1 MSRNTHIPEPVIAEV
16 ECRGFSRDVFNQKYP
31 EFKNSKLIFNYPTV
45 YIIYSQ
51 TENPHSNRPQYLAYV
66 GETNDIVSRTKQHFG
81 PDAKT
86 RDDWRDLAERA
97 ERDHSSVL
105 QYIIGNA
112 HFNKSLTL
120 DVENRMMQ
128 YLLGSG
134 SVKELHN
141 RRANAQGNYFTQGE
155 LETIFSKIW
164 GKLHR
169 RNPDLFPLESV
180 IRDSALFKAS
190 PFHQLTTEQR
200 EAEEEILAATRAALL
215 IQSTEDHLADGEFG
229 QLILVQGAAGT
240 GKTVLI
246 SHLFNRL
253 AKNITSRGELIAE
266 DEEVEGFE
274 EEESRKEVQGEGVS
288 AYVLIQHNEQRHVYN
303 QVAKKLGLQK
313 RAGEIVQKPTSFIG
327 SFSEPKKDKE
337 GNPIRGPRNV
347 NKPKGRADIALV
359 DEAHLLLTQGNQ
371 GYQGKNML
379 LDIMR
384 RAKVTIAVFDPAQI
398 LQSAQQWDED
408 DLAVLLSPT
417 CEEAPQKGELVS
429 LKGGERFLRSSILL
443 KQQMR
448 ISAGKKTIEWIDD
461 FAAGRGIGTIPH
473 DHPVYKG
480 GKKIRDAY
488 EIKVFSSPVDLFLAI
503 KTKAAEAEDK
513 GLSRVLATYD
523 WAYKNN
529 KHNELDPDGMWNVEL
544 HLEYDGTWRMGLSE
558 EDDKGFEKDSDASG
572 STRFCHPWNYCLSQP
587 GSSKLE
593 EETAWAEKPET
604 IDEIGSTYTIQG
616 FDLNYAGVI
625 IGPSVKFRDG
635 KICFDASSSKNSQ
648 ATNKRNGTLDYSEM
662 NLRNELSVLLKRGVH
677 GLYLFAV
684 DPELQ
689 AELMRAQEEGGL

>member
-1 MSRNTHIPEPVIAEV
+1 MSRSIRIPEPVIAEV
-16 ECRGFSRDVFNQKYP
+16 DCWGFNRDSYGLAHP
-31 EFKNSKLIFNYPTV
+31 EFKHSELVFDYPTV
-45 YIIYSQ
+45 YVVYSRE
-51 TENPHSNRPQYLAYV
+51 ENRHSHEPEYFAYV
-66 GETNDIVSRTKQHFG
+66 GETNDIVSRTNQHLG

-86 RDDWRDLAERA
+86 RDDWRALAERA
-97 ERDHSSVL
+97 ANDHGSVR

-128 YLLGSG
+128 YLLGVDA
-134 SVKELHN
+134 VKQLNN
-141 RRANAQGNYFTQGE
+141 RRANAQGNYYTQDE
-155 LETIFSKIW
+155 LDLIFSKAW
-164 GKLHR
+164 EKLHR
-169 RNPDLFPLESV
+169 RNPELFPLESV

-190 PFHQLTTEQR
+190 PFHQLTKEQR
-200 EAEEEILAATRAALL
+200 LAEEHILAATQSALSRL
-215 IQSTEDHLADGEFG
+215 SGEDAPPDGEFG

-253 AKNITSRGELIAE
+253 SKEMSPAGNILSE
-266 DEEVEGFE
+266 DDEN
-274 EEESRKEVQGEGVS
+274 QGRSVS

-313 RAGEIVQKPTSFIG
+313 TVDKVVLKPTSFINM
-327 SFSEPKKDKE
+327 FSESKIDGN
-337 GNPIRGPRNV
+337 GNPIKGKRDLS
-347 NKPKGRADIALV
+347 KPMGRADIALI

-398 LQSAQQWDED
+398 LQTAQQWDAG
-408 DLAVLLSPT
+408 DLEILLAHTHDTAHPEG
-417 CEEAPQKGELVS
+417 EEVTLR
-429 LKGGERFLRSSILL
+429 GGEHFVRSSIVL

-448 ISAGKKTIEWIDD
+448 IAAGDEVIRWIEDFAVGRHIGPIPRDLPEWKGKKTVRE
-461 FAAGRGIGTIPH
+461 
-473 DHPVYKG
+473 
-480 GKKIRDAY
+480 AY

-503 KTKAAEAEDK
+503 KEKARTEQDK

-523 WAYKNN
+523 WAYKDKSKNST
-529 KHNELDPDGMWNVEL
+529 DPDGMWNVEL
-544 HLEYDGTWRMGLSE
+544 HLDYDGSWKMGLSE
-558 EDDKGFEKDSDASG
+558 DDGKGFEKGTDTAN
-572 STRFCHPWNYCLSQP
+572 STRFCHPWNYCLVHP
-587 GSSKLE
+587 SSSRIE
-593 EETAWAEKPET
+593 EETAWAEKPGT

-625 IGPSVKFRDG
+625 IGPSVKFRNG

-648 ATNKRNGTLDYSEM
+648 ATNKRNGTLDYSEK

>member
-1 MSRNTHIPEPVIAEV
+1 MSHRNTQHIPEPVIAEV
-16 ECRGFSRDVFNQKYP
+16 DCWGFNRDTFGLVHP
-31 EFKNSKLIFNYPTV
+31 EFKHSELVFDYPTV
-45 YIIYSQ
+45 YIVYSRE
-51 TENPHSNRPQYLAYV
+51 ENRHGHAPEYLAYV
-66 GETNDIVSRTKQHFG
+66 GETNDIVSRTNQHLG
-81 PDAKT
+81 PDA
-86 RDDWRDLAERA
+86 RSRNDWHTLAERA
-97 ERDHSSVL
+97 ADDHSSVR

-128 YLLGSG
+128 YLLG
-134 SVKELHN
+134 VDAIKQLNN
-141 RRANAQGNYFTQGE
+141 RRANAQGNYYTQDE
-155 LETIFSKIW
+155 LDTIFSKVW
-164 GKLHR
+164 KKLHR
-169 RNPDLFPLESV
+169 KNPELFPLESV

-190 PFHQLTTEQR
+190 PFHQLTKEQHL
-200 EAEEEILAATRAALL
+200 AEEQILAMTRAALGRLSAEDAL
-215 IQSTEDHLADGEFG
+215 IDGEFG

-253 AKNITSRGELIAE
+253 SREMTSSGNTLSE
-266 DEEVEGFE
+266 DD
-274 EEESRKEVQGEGVS
+274 ESPEHSVT

-313 RAGEIVQKPTSFIG
+313 TVDQVVLKPTSFINTFSQTKVDG
-327 SFSEPKKDKE
+327 S
-337 GNPIRGPRNV
+337 GNPVKGKRDLS
-347 NKPKGRADIALV
+347 KPKGRADIALI

-398 LQSAQQWDED
+398 LQSAQQWSED
-408 DLAVLLSPT
+408 DLEALLASSHDGT
-417 CEEAPQKGELVS
+417 HLEGEEVTLR
-429 LKGGERFLRSSILL
+429 GGERFVRSSIVL

-448 ISAGKKTIEWIDD
+448 IAAGDEVIEWIEN
-461 FAAGRGIGTIPH
+461 FAAGRCIGPIPH
-473 DHPVYKG
+473 DLPEWKG
-480 GKKIRDAY
+480 REKVREAY
-488 EIKVFSSPVDLFLAI
+488 EIKVFSSPVKLFLAI
-503 KTKAAEAEDK
+503 KEKARAEQDK

-523 WAYKNN
+523 WEYKDKSKNST
-529 KHNELDPDGMWNVEL
+529 DPEGMWNVEL
-544 HLEYDGTWRMGLSE
+544 HLDYDGSWKMGLSE
-558 EDDKGFEKDSDASG
+558 NDGKGFEKGADTTS
-572 STRFCHPWNYCLSQP
+572 STRFCHPWNYCLVHP
-587 GSSKLE
+587 SSSRIE
-593 EETAWAEKPET
+593 EETAWAEKPDT

-648 ATNKRNGTLDYSEM
+648 ATNKRNGKLDYSEK

-689 AELMRAQEEGGL
+689 AELLRAQEANGL

>member
-1 MSRNTHIPEPVIAEV
+1 MSRLRNRIPAPVITEV
-16 ECRGFSRDVFNQKYP
+16 ECWNFSRDAFEQAHPRFKDF
-31 EFKNSKLIFNYPTV
+31 EFIFDYPTV
-45 YIIYSQ
+45 YVIYSRD
-51 TENPHSNRPQYLAYV
+51 ENRRSHRNEYLAYV
-66 GETNDIVSRTKQHFG
+66 GETNDIVSRTYQHFG
-81 PDAKT
+81 SDAKS
-86 RDDWRDLAERA
+86 REDWRELATKA
-97 ERDHSSVL
+97 EGNPESVR

-128 YLLGSG
+128 YLLGVDA
-134 SVKELHN
+134 VKQLNN
-141 RRANAQGNYFTQGE
+141 RRANAQGNYYPQYEFDD
-155 LETIFSKIW
+155 IFSKAW
-164 GKLHR
+164 KALHK
-169 RNPDLFPLESV
+169 RNPELFPLESV

-190 PFHQLTTEQR
+190 PFHQLTKEQHA
-200 EAEEEILAATRAALL
+200 AEEKILAATRAALSR
-215 IQSTEDHLADGEFG
+215 QSVEDHLADGDFG

-253 AKNITSRGELIAE
+253 SREVTVKGEVIDDD
-266 DEEVEGFE
+266 DE
-274 EEESRKEVQGEGVS
+274 GEGSQEEGVT

-313 RAGEIVQKPTSFIG
+313 KTGEVVQKPTSFIR
-327 SFSEPKKDKE
+327 SFSEPKLDEE
-337 GNPIRGPRNV
+337 GNPISGQRDI
-347 NKPKGRADIALV
+347 NKPNGRADIVLI

-384 RAKVTIAVFDPAQI
+384 RAKVTVAVFDPAQI
-398 LQSAQQWDED
+398 LQSSQQWDAD
-408 DLAVLLSPT
+408 DLATLLSPT
-417 CEEAPQKGELVS
+417 DNSSWHEGEDTT
-429 LKGGERFLRSSILL
+429 LKTGEHFLRSSILL

-448 ISAGKKTIEWIDD
+448 ISASDKVIRWIED
-461 FAAGRGIGTIPH
+461 FAAGRHIGAIPR
-473 DHPVYKG
+473 DHAEWK
-480 GKKIRDAY
+480 GKKKVRDAY
-488 EIKVFSSPVDLFLAI
+488 EIKVFSSPVNLFLAI
-503 KTKAAEAEDK
+503 KEKTSEAEDK

-523 WAYKNN
+523 WAYKN
-529 KHNELDPDGMWNVEL
+529 KAKNELDPDGMWNVEL

-558 EDDKGFEKDSDASG
+558 EDDKGFEKGADAAN
-572 STRFCHPWNYCLSQP
+572 STRFCHPWNYCLVHPS
-587 GSSKLE
+587 SSKLE

-616 FDLNYAGVI
+616 FDLNFAGVI

-648 ATNKRNGTLDYSEM
+648 ATNRRNGTLDYSEM

-689 AELMRAQEEGGL
+689 AELLRAQEAGEL

>member
-1 MSRNTHIPEPVIAEV
+1 MSIGSPVSHKPLIPEPVIAEV
-16 ECRGFSRDVFNQKYP
+16 DCWGFNRDTFGLAHP
-31 EFKNSKLIFNYPTV
+31 EFKHSELVFDYPTV
-45 YIIYSQ
+45 YVVYSQ
-51 TENPHSNRPQYLAYV
+51 EENRHSHAPEYLAYV
-66 GETNDIVSRTKQHFG
+66 GETNDIVSRTSQHLG
-81 PDAKT
+81 PDAKS
-86 RDDWRDLAERA
+86 RDDWHTLAERA
-97 ERDHSSVL
+97 AVDHGSVR

-128 YLLGSG
+128 YLLG
-134 SVKELHN
+134 VDAIKQLNN
-141 RRANAQGNYFTQGE
+141 RRANAQGNYYTQDE
-155 LETIFSKIW
+155 LDPIFSKVW
-164 GKLHR
+164 KKLHR
-169 RNPDLFPLESV
+169 KNPKLFPLESV

-190 PFHQLTTEQR
+190 PFHQLTKEQHL
-200 EAEEEILAATRAALL
+200 AEEQVLAMTRTALGRL
-215 IQSTEDHLADGEFG
+215 STQNALADGEFG

-253 AKNITSRGELIAE
+253 SREMDPGGDALPE
-266 DEEVEGFE
+266 DDENQ
-274 EEESRKEVQGEGVS
+274 RRGVN

-313 RAGEIVQKPTSFIG
+313 TVDQVVLKPTSFINI
-327 SFSEPKKDKE
+327 FSETKVDENGKPVKGKRDLSK
-337 GNPIRGPRNV
+337 PR
-347 NKPKGRADIALV
+347 GRADIALI

-384 RAKVTIAVFDPAQI
+384 RAKVTVAVFDPAQI
-398 LQSAQQWDED
+398 LQTAQQWSES
-408 DLAVLLSPT
+408 DLEALLASSHEGT
-417 CEEAPQKGELVS
+417 HLEGEEIT
-429 LKGGERFLRSSILL
+429 LKGGERFVRSSIVL

-448 ISAGKKTIEWIDD
+448 ISAGSEVIEWIEN
-461 FAAGRGIGTIPH
+461 FAAGRHIGPIPR
-473 DHPVYKG
+473 DLPEWKG
-480 GKKIRDAY
+480 RKRVREAY
-488 EIKVFSSPVDLFLAI
+488 EIKVFSSPVELFLAI
-503 KTKAAEAEDK
+503 KEKARAEQDK

-523 WAYKNN
+523 WAYKDKSKNST
-529 KHNELDPDGMWNVEL
+529 DPDGMWNVEL
-544 HLEYDGTWRMGLSE
+544 HLDYDGSWKMGLSE
-558 EDDKGFEKDSDASG
+558 NDGKGFEKGTDAAG
-572 STRFCHPWNYCLSQP
+572 STRFCHPWNYCLVHP
-587 GSSKLE
+587 SSSRIE
-593 EETAWAEKPET
+593 EETAWAEKPDT

-648 ATNKRNGTLDYSEM
+648 ATNKRNGKLDYSEK

-689 AELMRAQEEGGL
+689 AELLQAQEASGL

>member
-1 MSRNTHIPEPVIAEV
+1 MSRRRNRIPTPVITEV
-16 ECRGFSRDVFNQKYP
+16 ECWNFSRDTFEQAHPQFKDSELVFD
-31 EFKNSKLIFNYPTV
+31 YPTV
-45 YIIYSQ
+45 YVIYSRS
-51 TENPHSNRPQYLAYV
+51 ENRHSHAPEYLAYV
-66 GETNDIVSRTKQHFG
+66 GETNDIVSRTYQHFG
-81 PDAKT
+81 PDAKS
-86 RDDWRDLAERA
+86 RKDWQELAAQA
-97 ERDHSSVL
+97 ESDPESVQ

-128 YLLGSG
+128 YLLGVDA
-134 SVKELHN
+134 VKQLNN
-141 RRANAQGNYFTQGE
+141 RRANAQGNYYPQHEFDD
-155 LETIFSKIW
+155 IFSKTW
-164 GKLHR
+164 KALHS
-169 RNPDLFPLESV
+169 RNPELFPLESV

-190 PFHQLTTEQR
+190 PFHQLTKEQHA
-200 EAEEEILAATRAALL
+200 AEEEILAATRAALSR
-215 IQSTEDHLADGEFG
+215 QSVEDRLVDGDFG

-253 AKNITSRGELIAE
+253 SREVTVKGEVIDDD
-266 DEEVEGFE
+266 DE
-274 EEESRKEVQGEGVS
+274 GEGSQEEGVT

-313 RAGEIVQKPTSFIG
+313 RVDEVVLKPTSFIR
-327 SFSEPKKDKE
+327 SFSEPKLDEE
-337 GNPIRGPRNV
+337 GNPISGQRDV
-347 NKPKGRADIALV
+347 NRPKGRVDIALI

-408 DLAVLLSPT
+408 DLAALLAPT
-417 CEEAPQKGELVS
+417 NSSVRHGGEEMT
-429 LKGGERFLRSSILL
+429 LKSGERFLRSSILL

-448 ISAGKKTIEWIDD
+448 ISASDKVIKWIED
-461 FAAGRGIGTIPH
+461 FASGRRIGAIPH
-473 DHPVYKG
+473 DRTVYKG
-480 GKKIRDAY
+480 RKKIRDAY

-503 KTKAAEAEDK
+503 KEKAKEADDK

-529 KHNELDPDGMWNVEL
+529 KHNDLDPDGMWNVEL
-544 HLEYDGTWRMGLSE
+544 HLEYDGTWKMGLSK
-558 EDDKGFEKDSDASG
+558 EDNRGFEKDTDEVG
-572 STRFCHPWNYCLSQP
+572 SVRFCHPWNYCLVHPS
-587 GSSKLE
+587 SSKLE

-616 FDLNYAGVI
+616 FDLNFAGVI
-625 IGPSVKFRDG
+625 IGPSVKFRDD

-648 ATNKRNGTLDYSEM
+648 ATNRRNGTLDYSEM

-689 AELMRAQEEGGL
+689 AELLRAQEAGGL

>member
-1 MSRNTHIPEPVIAEV
+1 MSRSTRIPEPVIAEV
-16 ECRGFSRDVFNQKYP
+16 DCWGFSRDTFSLAHPELRHSELVFD
-31 EFKNSKLIFNYPTV
+31 YPTV
-45 YIIYSQ
+45 YVIYSRD
-51 TENPHSNRPQYLAYV
+51 ENRHSHRNEYLAYV
-66 GETNDIVSRTKQHFG
+66 GETNDIVSRTSQHLG
-81 PDAKT
+81 PDAKS
-86 RDDWRDLAERA
+86 RDDWRALAKRA
-97 ERDHSSVL
+97 ADDHGSVR

-120 DVENRMMQ
+120 DIENRMMQ
-128 YLLGSG
+128 YLLG
-134 SVKELHN
+134 VDAIKQLNN
-141 RRANAQGNYFTQGE
+141 RRANAQGNYYTQDE
-155 LETIFSKIW
+155 LDPIFSKVW
-164 GKLHR
+164 KKLHR
-169 RNPDLFPLESV
+169 KNPELFPLESV

-190 PFHQLTTEQR
+190 PFHQLTKEQHA
-200 EAEEEILAATRAALL
+200 AEEKILAATRAALSR
-215 IQSTEDHLADGEFG
+215 QSVEDHLADGDFG

-253 AKNITSRGELIAE
+253 SREVTVKGEVIDDD
-266 DEEVEGFE
+266 DE
-274 EEESRKEVQGEGVS
+274 GEGSQEEGVT

-313 RAGEIVQKPTSFIG
+313 SAGEVVQKPTSFIW
-327 SFSEPKKDKE
+327 SFSEPKLDE
-337 GNPIRGPRNV
+337 EDNPISRQHDV
-347 NKPKGRADIALV
+347 NKPRGRVDIALI
-359 DEAHLLLTQGNQ
+359 DEAHLLLTQSNRA
-371 GYQGKNML
+371 YQGKNML

-384 RAKVTIAVFDPAQI
+384 RAKVTVAVFDPVQI

-417 CEEAPQKGELVS
+417 SEEASHTGELVS
-429 LKGGERFLRSSILL
+429 LKSGERFLRSSILL

-448 ISAGKKTIEWIDD
+448 ISAGDQVIKWIED
-461 FAAGRGIGTIPH
+461 FAAGHGIGAIPH

-480 GKKIRDAY
+480 KKKIRDAY

-503 KTKAAEAEDK
+503 KEKASEAEDK

-523 WAYKNN
+523 WAYKN
-529 KHNELDPDGMWNVEL
+529 KAKNELSPDGMWNVEL
-544 HLEYDGTWRMGLSE
+544 HLEYDGTWKMGLSE
-558 EDDKGFEKDSDASG
+558 EDDKGFEKGSDASG

-616 FDLNYAGVI
+616 FDLNFAGVI

-635 KICFDASSSKNSQ
+635 KIRFDASSSKNSQ
-648 ATNKRNGTLDYSEM
+648 ATNRRNGTLDYSEM

-689 AELMRAQEEGGL
+689 AELLRAQEAGGL

>member
-1 MSRNTHIPEPVIAEV
+1 MSRHRTRIPDSVIAEV
-16 ECRGFSRDVFNQKYP
+16 ECWNFTRDSFCQTHPELQDNELVFD
-31 EFKNSKLIFNYPTV
+31 YPTV
-45 YIIYSQ
+45 YIVYSRA
-51 TENPHSNRPQYLAYV
+51 ENRHSHEPEYFAYV
-66 GETNDIVSRTKQHFG
+66 GETNDIVSRTSQHLSS
-81 PDAKT
+81 DAKS
-86 RDDWRDLAERA
+86 RDDWHTLAERA
-97 ERDHSSVL
+97 ADDHGSVR

-128 YLLGSG
+128 YLLGVDA
-134 SVKELHN
+134 VKQLNN
-141 RRANAQGNYFTQGE
+141 RRANAQGNYYTQDE
-155 LETIFSKIW
+155 LDLIFSKAW
-164 GKLHR
+164 KKLHQ
-169 RNPDLFPLESV
+169 RNPELFPLESV

-190 PFHQLTTEQR
+190 PFHQLTKEQR
-200 EAEEEILAATRAALL
+200 LAEEHILAATQSALSRL
-215 IQSTEDHLADGEFG
+215 STEDALPDGEFG

-253 AKNITSRGELIAE
+253 SKEMSPAGNILSE
-266 DEEVEGFE
+266 DDEN
-274 EEESRKEVQGEGVS
+274 QGRSAS

-313 RAGEIVQKPTSFIG
+313 TVDKVVLKPTSFINM
-327 SFSEPKKDKE
+327 FSESKIDE
-337 GNPIRGPRNV
+337 NGNPIKGKRDLS
-347 NKPKGRADIALV
+347 KPMGRADIALT

-398 LQSAQQWDED
+398 LQTAQQWDAG
-408 DLAVLLSPT
+408 DLEILLAHTHDTAHPEG
-417 CEEAPQKGELVS
+417 EEVTLR
-429 LKGGERFLRSSILL
+429 GGEHFVRSSIVL

-448 ISAGKKTIEWIDD
+448 IAAGDEVIRWIED
-461 FAAGRGIGTIPH
+461 FAAGRHIGPIPR
-473 DHPVYKG
+473 DLPEWK
-480 GKKIRDAY
+480 GKKKVREAY
-488 EIKVFSSPVDLFLAI
+488 EIEVFSSPVDLFLAI
-503 KTKAAEAEDK
+503 KEKARAEQDK

-523 WAYKNN
+523 WAYKDKSRNST
-529 KHNELDPDGMWNVEL
+529 DPDGMWNVEL
-544 HLEYDGTWRMGLSE
+544 HLDYDGSWKMGLSK
-558 EDDKGFEKDSDASG
+558 DDGKGFEKGADTTG
-572 STRFCHPWNYCLSQP
+572 STRFCHPWNYCLVHP
-587 GSSKLE
+587 SSSRIE
-593 EETAWAEKPET
+593 EETAWAEKPDT

-648 ATNKRNGTLDYSEM
+648 ATNKRNGTLDYSET

-684 DPELQ
+684 DLGLQ
-689 AELMRAQEEGGL
+689 AELLRAQEGGGL

>member
-1 MSRNTHIPEPVIAEV
+1 MSRLRNRIPAPVITEV
-16 ECRGFSRDVFNQKYP
+16 ECWNFSRDAFKQAHPRFKDF
-31 EFKNSKLIFNYPTV
+31 EFIFDYPTV
-45 YIIYSQ
+45 YVIYSRD
-51 TENPHSNRPQYLAYV
+51 ENRRGHRNEYLAYV
-66 GETNDIVSRTKQHFG
+66 GETNDIVSRTYQHFG
-81 PDAKT
+81 PDAKS
-86 RDDWRDLAERA
+86 REDWRELAAQA
-97 ERDHSSVL
+97 ESDPESVR

-128 YLLGSG
+128 YLLGVDA
-134 SVKELHN
+134 VKQLNN
-141 RRANAQGNYFTQGE
+141 RRANAQGSYYPQYEFE
-155 LETIFSKIW
+155 DIFSKTW
-164 GKLHR
+164 KALHK
-169 RNPDLFPLESV
+169 RNPELFPLESV

-190 PFHQLTTEQR
+190 PFHQLTKEQHT
-200 EAEEEILAATRAALL
+200 AEEEILAATRAALSR
-215 IQSTEDHLADGEFG
+215 QSAEDHLVDGDFG

-253 AKNITSRGELIAE
+253 SREVTIKGEVIDDDDEAE
-266 DEEVEGFE
+266 D
-274 EEESRKEVQGEGVS
+274 SKEEGVT

-313 RAGEIVQKPTSFIG
+313 KTGEVVQKPTSFIR
-327 SFSEPKKDKE
+327 SFSEPKLDEE
-337 GNPIRGPRNV
+337 GNPISGQRDI
-347 NKPKGRADIALV
+347 NKPNGRADIVLI

-384 RAKVTIAVFDPAQI
+384 RAKVTVAVFDPAQI
-398 LQSAQQWDED
+398 LQSSQQWDAD
-408 DLAVLLSPT
+408 DLATLLSPT
-417 CEEAPQKGELVS
+417 DNSSWHEGEDTT
-429 LKGGERFLRSSILL
+429 LKTGEHFLRSSILL

-448 ISAGKKTIEWIDD
+448 ISASDKVIRWIED
-461 FAAGRGIGTIPH
+461 FAAGRHIGAIPR
-473 DHPVYKG
+473 DHAEWK
-480 GKKIRDAY
+480 GKKKVRDAY
-488 EIKVFSSPVDLFLAI
+488 EIKVFSSPVNLFLAI
-503 KTKAAEAEDK
+503 KEKTSEAEDK

-523 WAYKNN
+523 WAYKN
-529 KHNELDPDGMWNVEL
+529 KAKNELDPDGMWNVEL

-558 EDDKGFEKDSDASG
+558 EDDKGFEKGADAAN
-572 STRFCHPWNYCLSQP
+572 STRFCHPWNYCLVHPS
-587 GSSKLE
+587 SSKLE

-604 IDEIGSTYTIQG
+604 VDEIGSTYTIQG
-616 FDLNYAGVI
+616 FDLNFAGVI

-648 ATNKRNGTLDYSEM
+648 ATNRRNGTLDYSEM

-689 AELMRAQEEGGL
+689 AELLRAQEAGEL

>member
-1 MSRNTHIPEPVIAEV
+1 MSIGSSVSHKPLIPEPVIAEV
-16 ECRGFSRDVFNQKYP
+16 DCWGFNRDAFGLAHP
-31 EFKNSKLIFNYPTV
+31 EFKHSELVFDYPTV
-45 YIIYSQ
+45 YVVYSRE
-51 TENPHSNRPQYLAYV
+51 ENRHSHAPEYLAYV
-66 GETNDIVSRTKQHFG
+66 GETNDIVSRTNQHLG
-81 PDAKT
+81 PDAKS
-86 RDDWRDLAERA
+86 RDDWHTLAERA
-97 ERDHSSVL
+97 ADDHGSVR

-128 YLLGSG
+128 YLLG
-134 SVKELHN
+134 VDAIKQLNN
-141 RRANAQGNYFTQGE
+141 RRANAQGNYYTQDE
-155 LETIFSKIW
+155 LDPIFSKVW
-164 GKLHR
+164 KKLHR
-169 RNPDLFPLESV
+169 KNPKLFPLESV

-190 PFHQLTTEQR
+190 PFHQLTKEQR
-200 EAEEEILAATRAALL
+200 LAEEQILAMTRAALGRL
-215 IQSTEDHLADGEFG
+215 SAEDALTDGEFG

-253 AKNITSRGELIAE
+253 SREMTPNGDALPE
-266 DEEVEGFE
+266 DN
-274 EEESRKEVQGEGVS
+274 ESQDRSVT

-313 RAGEIVQKPTSFIG
+313 TVDQVVLKPTSFINA
-327 SFSEPKKDKE
+327 FSETKVDENGKPVKGKRDLS
-337 GNPIRGPRNV
+337 
-347 NKPKGRADIALV
+347 KPKGRADIALI

-384 RAKVTIAVFDPAQI
+384 RAKVTVAVFDPAQI
-398 LQSAQQWDED
+398 LQTAQQWNES
-408 DLAVLLSPT
+408 DLEALLASSHGGT
-417 CEEAPQKGELVS
+417 LLEGEEVTLR
-429 LKGGERFLRSSILL
+429 GGERFVRSSIVL

-448 ISAGKKTIEWIDD
+448 IAAGDEVIEWIEN
-461 FAAGRGIGTIPH
+461 FAAGRHIGPIPR
-473 DHPVYKG
+473 DPPEWKG
-480 GKKIRDAY
+480 RKKVREAY
-488 EIKVFSSPVDLFLAI
+488 EIKVFSSPVELFLAI
-503 KTKAAEAEDK
+503 KEKARAEQDK

-523 WAYKNN
+523 WAYKDKSKNST
-529 KHNELDPDGMWNVEL
+529 DPDGMWNVEL
-544 HLEYDGTWRMGLSE
+544 HLDYDGSWKMGLSE
-558 EDDKGFEKDSDASG
+558 DDGKGFEKGADATS
-572 STRFCHPWNYCLSQP
+572 STRFCHPWNYCLVHP
-587 GSSKLE
+587 SSSRIE
-593 EETAWAEKPET
+593 EETAWAEKPDT
-604 IDEIGSTYTIQG
+604 VAEITATYTIQG

-684 DPELQ
+684 DPGLQ